1 MPAADI
7 KRRDK
12 MKRLTSLLMALIML
26 MTLCAC
32 GAAKV
37 SAPMARDVAD
47 MEMTEAAPAEVY
59 NSAVTMDAA
68 AEEAGIYG
76 LGVSGA
82 AAADGGEAVIG
93 EGDSEK
99 IIYSADATVE
109 TTEFDAALDAL
120 TELLRVNKGWI
131 EASSVNGANYYSLS
145 RGTRSLRYA
154 SYTLRVPSDKFT
166 ALMNSLSTLGNVPY
180 TYTYTENVTA
190 QYYDTQA
197 RLTAYQTQE
206 ARLLEMMEKAQ
217 TVEDIIAIE
226 EKLTELRY
234 KIEAL
239 QSTLKNWDRQVTY
252 STINL
257 SIEEVAEYTPD
268 AAAQPGY
275 ARLLLDAF
283 VDGLR
288 AVGEFFS
295 ELLVWLVGAL
305 PTLAVLGVL
314 AAGIIAGL
322 RRLNARRARKKLLR
336 RPPAADEKP
345 EENKKE

>member
-1 MPAADI
+1 
-7 KRRDK
+7 

-32 GAAKV
+32 GAASV
-37 SAPMARDVAD
+37 SAPMSREAVDT
-47 MEMTEAAPAEVY
+47 EMTEAAPAEAY
-59 NSAVTMDAA
+59 NSAVTMDDA

-82 AAADGGEAVIG
+82 ASADGGEAVIN

-109 TTEFDAALDAL
+109 TTEFDAALEAL

-145 RGTRSLRYA
+145 RGMKSQRYA

-217 TVEDIIAIE
+217 TVEDVIAIE

-275 ARLLLDAF
+275 ARRLLDAF

-295 ELLVWLVGAL
+295 ELLVRLVGAL

-314 AAGIIAGL
+314 AVGIIAAGKRL
-322 RRLNARRARKKLLR
+322 RARHARKKLSR
-336 RPPAADEKP
+336 RLPANEEKP
-345 EENKKE
+345 EKNKKE